1 MILKKF
7 NDNSARKYQD
17 GGAMADPNAA
27 PASAAPVEGAPMEQG
42 ASAQGSAEE
51 QLAQVAQ
58 QLLQMLLQEIG
69 DPNAVAAVL
78 QMAMEMLQQAAQGGA
93 PQEQPVFKKGGKI
106 VYKAKC
112 GTKMKVKK

>member
-1 MILKKF
+1 MYIKKF
-7 NDNSARKYQD
+7 QQ
-17 GGAMADPNAA
+17 GGPVEAQPVEQ
-27 PASAAPVEGAPMEQG
+27 APVAQEAPVQG
-42 ASAQGSAEE
+42 GAEE

-93 PQEQPVFKKGGKI
+93 GAPQEAPVFKKGGKL
-106 VYKAKC
+106 AKC
-112 GTKMKVKK
+112 GGKMKVKK

>member
-17 GGAMADPNAA
+17 GGAMTDPNAV
-27 PASAAPVEGAPMEQG
+27 PTGAAPVEGAP
-42 ASAQGSAEE
+42 AQGSAEE
-51 QLAQVAQ
+51 QLAQVAK

-78 QMAMEMLQQAAQGGA
+78 QIAMEMLQQAAQGGA

-106 VYKAKC
+106 VNKAKC

>member
-27 PASAAPVEGAPMEQG
+27 PTGAAPVEGAPMEQG
-42 ASAQGSAEE
+42 APTQGSAEE

-78 QMAMEMLQQAAQGGA
+78 QMAMEMLQQAAQGA

-106 VYKAKC
+106 VNKAKC

>member
-1 MILKKF
+1 M
-7 NDNSARKYQD
+7 DP
-17 GGAMADPNAA
+17 AMEQ
-27 PASAAPVEGAPMEQG
+27 APVEQAPVEQ
-42 ASAQGSAEE
+42 APAQGAEE

-78 QMAMEMLQQAAQGGA
+78 QMAMEMLQQASQGGA
-93 PQEQPVFKKGGKI
+93 PQEQPVFRKGGKI
-106 VYKAKC
+106 VNKAKC

>member
-17 GGAMADPNAA
+17 GGAMTDPNAA
-27 PASAAPVEGAPMEQG
+27 PAGAAPVEGAPMEQG
-42 ASAQGSAEE
+42 TSAQGSAEE

-93 PQEQPVFKKGGKI
+93 PQEAAPAPAEGEPVYRRGGRL
-106 VYKAKC
+106 VRRVKA
-112 GTKMKVKK
+112 

>member
-1 MILKKF
+1 MKL
-7 NDNSARKYQD
+7 RKYQM
-17 GGAMADPNAA
+17 GGAAPEAA
-27 PASAAPVEGAPMEQG
+27 PAPVEGAPMESGTPVESG
-42 ASAQGSAEE
+42 APVGGAEE

-93 PQEQPVFKKGGKI
+93 PQEQPVFRKGGKI
-106 VYKAKC
+106 VNKAKKGC
-112 GTKMKVKK
+112 GGFKVK

>member
-1 MILKKF
+1 MEP
-7 NDNSARKYQD
+7 
-17 GGAMADPNAA
+17 AMEQ
-27 PASAAPVEGAPMEQG
+27 APVEQAPVEQ
-42 ASAQGSAEE
+42 APAQGGAEE

-93 PQEQPVFKKGGKI
+93 PQGQPVFKKGGKLK
-106 VYKAKC
+106 KANKAC
-112 GTKMKVKK
+112 GGLKFK

>member
-7 NDNSARKYQD
+7 NDGSARKYQD

-27 PASAAPVEGAPMEQG
+27 PAQAMSAEGAPMEQG
-42 ASAQGSAEE
+42 GAQAGRAEE

-93 PQEQPVFKKGGKI
+93 PQEQPVFRKGGKI
-106 VYKAKC
+106 INKAKC

>member
-7 NDNSARKYQD
+7 NDSSARKYQD

-27 PASAAPVEGAPMEQG
+27 PAGAAPVEGAPMEQG

-51 QLAQVAQ
+51 QLAQIAT
-58 QLLQMLLQEIG
+58 QLVQMLLQEVG
-69 DPNAVAAVL
+69 DPNAVATIL
-78 QMAMEMLQQAAQGGA
+78 QMALEVLSQAAQGGA

-106 VYKAKC
+106 VNKAKC